1 MTISSDSVSLENRT
15 LVSIGSR
22 SQSSLDNTIPYSCTV
37 GTAVVGLGVSKEAV
51 GVSVGAGIAVL
62 AVGIGVEGA
71 ALGDARVG
79 IAVMSS
85 VE

>member
-1 MTISSDSVSLENRT
+1 
-15 LVSIGSR
+15 
-22 SQSSLDNTIPYSCTV
+22 
-37 GTAVVGLGVSKEAV
+37 VVGLGVSKEAV